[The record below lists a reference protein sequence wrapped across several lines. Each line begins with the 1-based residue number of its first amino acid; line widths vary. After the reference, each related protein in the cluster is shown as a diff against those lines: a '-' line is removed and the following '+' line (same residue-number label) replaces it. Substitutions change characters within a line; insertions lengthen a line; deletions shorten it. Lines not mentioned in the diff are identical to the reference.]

1 MLMTMRLFPG
11 HLYKTLLTFEVATLE
26 GYVSEENNNKMNKRA
41 EKLAQRAE
49 NTYIWGRKS
58 EETVDRRSLEKAARW
73 SVRRQKVDGN
83 SENIEH

>member
-1 MLMTMRLFPG
+1 M
-11 HLYKTLLTFEVATLE
+11 E

-41 EKLAQRAE
+41 EKLAQRAK
-49 NTYIWGRKS
+49 NMYIWGRKS
-58 EETVDRRSLEKAARW
+58 EETVDRWSSERAARQ